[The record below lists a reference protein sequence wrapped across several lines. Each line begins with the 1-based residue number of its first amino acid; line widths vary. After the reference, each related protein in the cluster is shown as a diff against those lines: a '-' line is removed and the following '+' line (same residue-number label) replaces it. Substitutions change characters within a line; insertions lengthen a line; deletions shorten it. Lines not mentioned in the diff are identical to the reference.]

1 MSVPGEMALASS
13 FLARMLGRSRSGTSR
28 ASASIH
34 ARSARIV
41 RAAVDA
47 ARTTDQ
53 NRRHWANADGLG
65 PNAAL
70 SSEIRRVVRERARY
84 EAANNSYARGIT
96 RTFSG
101 DVVGTGPRL
110 QMLTDNP
117 ALNSRIEAA
126 FSAWSR
132 AIGLGSILRTMHL
145 GKVVDGEAFAK
156 LTTNPGV
163 GHPVTLDVQPIEP
176 EQVASP
182 LGLVP
187 NRLEVDGIIFDGNS
201 NPIEYR
207 VLDVHPGDSAS
218 LVGATKATS
227 VPAARMLHLFR
238 VDRAGQRRGLSE
250 ISSALP
256 LFAQLRR
263 YTLAVLAAAETA
275 ARFAGVL
282 QTDSPAEGADD
293 VEPLDAIELEA
304 NMLLTLP
311 GGWKMGQV
319 ESEQPTTTYGEF
331 KRELINEAA
340 RCLGMPFGIAA
351 ADSSKYN
358 YASGRLDHQG
368 YWKTLHIERQALE
381 AAVLD
386 RILAEWLREARI
398 ALELRGLVADSMDV
412 AHAWFWPGH
421 EHVDPVK
428 EAAAQATR
436 LASHTTTLAAEYARQ
451 GLDWE
456 QSLRQRS
463 KELELMRELGLSVAA
478 PPADKPDEDEDDD
491 KVEEE
496 EEADAA

>member
-1 MSVPGEMALASS
+1 MSVPGDMARAPSM
-13 FLARMLGRSRSGTSR
+13 LARLLGLHRPGPSR
-28 ASASIH
+28 AADIH
-34 ARSARIV
+34 TRSARAI
-41 RAAVDA
+41 RAALDA
-47 ARTTDQ
+47 SRTHDQ

-70 SSEIRRVVRERARY
+70 SPEVRRVVRERARY

-110 QMLTDNP
+110 QMLTED
-117 ALNSRIEAA
+117 AELNSRIEAA
-126 FSAWSR
+126 FADWSR
-132 AIGLGSILRTMHL
+132 AIGLGQILRTMHL

-156 LTTNPGV
+156 LIDNAGV

-182 LGLVP
+182 LGVST
-187 NRLEVDGIIFDGNS
+187 NAREVDGIVFDAAGN
-201 NPIEYR
+201 PVEYR
-207 VLDVHPGDSAS
+207 VLDAHPGDVAS
-218 LVGATKATS
+218 LAGAAKATL

-238 VDRAGQRRGLSE
+238 VDRAGQQRGLSE
-250 ISSALP
+250 ISAALP

-263 YTLAVLAAAETA
+263 YTLAVLSAAETA

-282 QTDSPAEGADD
+282 QTDAPPDGTED
-293 VEPLDAIELEA
+293 VTPLDAIELEA

-311 GGWKMGQV
+311 GGWKLGQV
-319 ESEQPTTTYGEF
+319 QSEQPTTTYGDF
-331 KRELINEAA
+331 KREILNEIA

-386 RILAEWLREARI
+386 RILREWLREARI
-398 ALELRGLVADSMDV
+398 AMGFSGLVADSMDV

-428 EAAAQATR
+428 EATAQATR

-456 QSLRQRS
+456 QSLRQRA

-478 PPADKPDEDEDDD
+478 PPADDPDEDEGDA